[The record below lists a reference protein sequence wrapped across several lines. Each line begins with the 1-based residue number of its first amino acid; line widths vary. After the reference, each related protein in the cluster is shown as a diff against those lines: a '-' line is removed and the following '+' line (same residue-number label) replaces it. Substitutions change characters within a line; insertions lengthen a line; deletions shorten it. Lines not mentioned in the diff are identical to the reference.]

1 MIAAARTFVMSTP
14 AVVALPPPAP
24 YYHYRATAL
33 GRSLHTALQQL
44 QQTGELTPQQSQ
56 HALLL
61 FDAAI
66 NGALSERVKAD
77 VSVSGRLEVYRHC
90 DDVWTMVM
98 RDVRLVGAEGMLVSQ
113 AVKSVAYEK
122 RSKKKQK

>member
-1 MIAAARTFVMSTP
+1 MSASTLTGL
-14 AVVALPPPAP
+14 APPPA

-33 GRSLHTALQQL
+33 GRSLTTALQQL
-44 QQTGELTPQQSQ
+44 QHTAELSPQQSQ

-66 NGALSERVKAD
+66 NSALAERVKAEM
-77 VSVSGRLEVYRHC
+77 SVSGRLDVYRHC

-98 RDVRLVGAEGMLVSQ
+98 RDVRLVGAEGM
-113 AVKSVAYEK
+113 AVTPAIKTVACEWK
-122 RSKKKQK
+122 RKRKAK

>member
-1 MIAAARTFVMSTP
+1 MSAASTIS
-14 AVVALPPPAP
+14 LPPPPA

-33 GRSLHTALQQL
+33 GRSLHTALTAL
-44 QQTGELTPQQSQ
+44 QHAGELTPQQSQ
-56 HALLL
+56 HGLLL

-66 NGALSERVKAD
+66 NAALAERVKAD
-77 VSVSGRLEVYRHC
+77 VSVSGRLDVYRHC

-113 AVKSVAYEK
+113 AVKTVAYEK
-122 RSKKKQK
+122 RKKKTTTQQK

>member
-1 MIAAARTFVMSTP
+1 MSAP
-14 AVVALPPPAP
+14 AVVSLPPPAP

-44 QQTGELTPQQSQ
+44 QQTGELSPQQSQ

-66 NGALSERVKAD
+66 NTALAERVKAEL
-77 VSVSGRLEVYRHC
+77 SVSGRLDVYRHC

-98 RDVRLVGAEGMLVSQ
+98 RDVRLVGAEGMLLSH
-113 AVKSVAYEK
+113 AIKSVAYEK
-122 RSKKKQK
+122 RGHKRQR

>member
-1 MIAAARTFVMSTP
+1 MAAPTHIG
-14 AVVALPPPAP
+14 LPPQPA

-44 QQTGELTPQQSQ
+44 QQSGELSQQQSN

-61 FDAAI
+61 FDQAI
-66 NGALSERVKAD
+66 NAALAERVKAE
-77 VSVSGRLEVYRHC
+77 VSVSGRLDVYRHC

-98 RDVRLVGAEGMLVSQ
+98 RDVRLVGAEGMLVSS
-113 AVKSVAYEK
+113 AIKTVAYEK
-122 RSKKKQK
+122 KKKKQK